1 MNTKQRTRF
10 DDEDEFIFPTGKNL
24 LDFSVKSRQINNFI
38 VHINQDIK
46 GPDYY
51 SRIFDM
57 LLEAGEADM
66 VSFFIS
72 SPGGRIDGL
81 NVLLEGIRLTDAHT
95 VAIIIGEASSAA
107 SILALNC
114 NEVVVT
120 ASAEAL
126 IHSCRFG
133 SSGKA
138 ADIAAHTQHTLK
150 TTERLARETY
160 EGFLTPEE
168 LQQMLDGK
176 EFYFD
181 AGQLEE
187 RLQQRAEYM
196 EAKYEAEQ
204 EELQAA
210 LEAQAEMQSPKK
222 PSRKKAPPKE

>member
-57 LLEAGEADM
+57 LLEAGESDM
-66 VSFFIS
+66 VSFFIA

-160 EGFLTPEE
+160 EGFLTPDE

-181 AGQLEE
+181 AEQLEE
-187 RLQQRAEYM
+187 RLAERVEYM

-204 EELQAA
+204 KAA
-210 LEAQAEMQSPKK
+210 SQVQEQPKK
-222 PSRKKAPPKE
+222 PSRKKTPPRE